1 MADLNFPQNPNVGDE
16 FSIGSRTW
24 VWNGTAWQLQSAIQ
38 SLDPFTVNRLVVTT
52 TTNAIDTTSG
62 AAIIAGGV
70 GIGGDTYIGGNLTV
84 TGTINAQISGVITT
98 ATNVAGGAAGS
109 LLYQSDV
116 GLTTSLPI
124 GTTNQILIVNSSTLT
139 PSWVDFSSLTSTT
152 ATEAFNVFVNDVSS
166 SATSFYLLLAD
177 QYGDFKPI
185 NAASTL
191 TFNPVTGILS
201 VNTVSIT
208 ANTSSTDVSTGALVV
223 TGGAGIGG
231 DVNIGGSL
239 NVAGTINAQ
248 ISGVITTA
256 TNLAGGLAD
265 EIPFQISDGV
275 TGFSTDFKYNDTN
288 KNLNVSNASIFGNT
302 ALHYGE
308 SSSTSV
314 SVEAGSGY
322 SIQLFSNVVSQLN
335 YGNLNTIS
343 VDTFGAKLLA
353 GSSFLTLDPTG
364 FVTISGLAQDASS
377 IGYGALRIQNG
388 GVYVGDNVYA
398 VNNVS
403 GGSLTGRN
411 LTNGRIPYT
420 SNGALADSASLQFD
434 GSKILVSELQVSNTG
449 TFQGSVLITST
460 ATSNTLTNGAL
471 VVNGGV
477 GIVENLNVGGEF
489 HVWGPTTFS
498 SPVTFSGTAT
508 YVYSTNTVYTD
519 NLLHLHESTSTQ
531 IEQSWTFDDG
541 KDIGFKF
548 HYFNR
553 ADNTG
558 TAAGLILA
566 NDTQWLEWYDRGSE
580 GTSSTFVGTS
590 YGNFK
595 LGKIALTD
603 STNATSTVTGALVVT
618 GGAGF
623 GRDVY
628 VGGNLNVAGT
638 INASINGVSST
649 ATNLANGTANQIPY
663 QVQGGQTGF
672 FGPGTA
678 GQLLVSNGTTAG
690 GPVFTNTGSI
700 YVGFA
705 GAVATQQFSAN
716 TNYYLGMFSTT
727 TNSLQTPGVD
737 SALYFNAST
746 NILYAGTFS
755 GSHSGS
761 GAGLTGIPNSA
772 LVNSTITVNTGAG
785 IQVQG
790 SPVALGGVFTI
801 TNIGVT
807 QFLGGTTGLT
817 STNSTGVVTL
827 TGTLGTANGG
837 TNNTVIGNAGTVAY
851 SNGSKYV
858 FLNSGTTGAFL
869 TQGNNTIA
877 WTNPSAMSVNSATN
891 LTGITP
897 GAIPIGSATA
907 GVVSYINTGAV
918 GTVLTMA
925 PGNTATWQVVSSITG
940 VGQATT
946 ATNLGG
952 GNSGTI
958 PIQIGTGQTV
968 FIGSG
973 TVGAYLTMGVNTA
986 TWTVPGAISVGL
998 ATTATNIAGGTAGQ
1012 LHYQSSPGITAFAGP
1027 GSAGQ
1032 ILQSNGTSAPSYVA
1046 QTTLSVG
1053 TATNIAGGNSGLL
1066 PIQIATGQTR
1076 FVASG
1081 TNGSVLVQGTNT
1093 ASFVAQASLSVG
1105 VSTTASNIAGGN
1117 SGTIPIQIGSGQTVF
1132 IGSGTNGSVL
1142 VQGTNTA
1149 TWNNPATL
1157 SVGIATTATNIAGGA
1172 TGGIPIQSSTGTTS
1186 FIPIGSNGYVLT
1198 VSGTTATWSP
1208 MSGVAAGIATTATNL
1223 AGGTAGQVPYQTA
1236 AGATSFYGPG
1246 TAGQVLVSGGT
1257 GAPQY
1262 QSTLTLASTVA
1273 STNTTTGALTV
1284 AGGVGI
1290 GGALNVQGNIAIV
1303 STGSGFVQNDTGI
1316 VVGVGPNNL
1325 DTFST
1330 STYRSA
1336 KYIISVENNW
1346 NNTFQTTEALVI
1358 HNGTTAFIQ
1367 ESSVFTTATPI
1378 MDFDAVIASGV
1389 VQLQGTATFN
1399 TNTVR
1404 VQRFYIVN

>member
-1 MADLNFPQNPNVGDE
+1 MANKNFYVHNGLTVGGLTIDA
-16 FSIGSRTW
+16 STSTLVTPGLLIT
-24 VWNGTAWQLQSAIQ
+24 TA
-38 SLDPFTVNRLVVTT
+38 TT
-52 TTNAIDTTSG
+52 PANTTTSG
-62 AAIIAGGV
+62 ALQVRGGAGVV
-70 GIGGDTYIGGNLTV
+70 GDLYVGGNIYDGGHLVVNTNNVGSYAVTSV
-84 TGTINAQISGVITT
+84 TGGTDTVVVGTTGAISIWNNSTLQSITSR
-98 ATNVAGGAAGS
+98 GA
-109 LLYQSDV
+109 
-116 GLTTSLPI
+116 
-124 GTTNQILIVNSSTLT
+124 TTNQAI
-139 PSWVDFSSLTSTT
+139 
-152 ATEAFNVFVNDVSS
+152 
-166 SATSFYLLLAD
+166 
-177 QYGDFKPI
+177 
-185 NAASTL
+185 
-191 TFNPVTGILS
+191 
-201 VNTVSIT
+201 SIT
-208 ANTSSTDVSTGALVV
+208 NSTQASNSTTGALVV
-223 TGGAGIGG
+223 TGGLGLGG
-231 DVNIGGSL
+231 
-239 NVAGTINAQ
+239 NAMV
-248 ISGVITTA
+248 G
-256 TNLAGGLAD
+256 
-265 EIPFQISDGV
+265 
-275 TGFSTDFKYNDTN
+275 
-288 KNLNVSNASIFGNT
+288 
-302 ALHYGE
+302 
-308 SSSTSV
+308 
-314 SVEAGSGY
+314 
-322 SIQLFSNVVSQLN
+322 
-335 YGNLNTIS
+335 GNL
-343 VDTFGAKLLA
+343 D
-353 GSSFLTLDPTG
+353 
-364 FVTISGLAQDASS
+364 
-377 IGYGALRIQNG
+377 
-388 GVYVGDNVYA
+388 
-398 VNNVS
+398 
-403 GGSLTGRN
+403 
-411 LTNGRIPYT
+411 
-420 SNGALADSASLQFD
+420 
-434 GSKILVSELQVSNTG
+434 
-449 TFQGSVLITST
+449 
-460 ATSNTLTNGAL
+460 
-471 VVNGGV
+471 
-477 GIVENLNVGGEF
+477 
-489 HVWGPTTFS
+489 VWGRTTFS
-498 SPVTFSGTAT
+498 GPVTFNGTAT
-508 YVYSTNTVYTD
+508 YVYSANSYYTD

-755 GSHSGS
+755 GAHSGS

-851 SNGSKYV
+851 SDGSKYV

-877 WTNPSAMSVNSATN
+877 WTNPSAMTVNSATN
-891 LTGITP
+891 LAGITP
-897 GAIPIGSATA
+897 GAIPIGSATP
-907 GVVSYINTGAV
+907 GVVSYVNTGAV

-998 ATTATNIAGGTAGQ
+998 ATTATNLAGGTAGQ
-1012 LHYQSSPGITAFAGP
+1012 LVYQSSPGITAFTGP

-1032 ILQSNGTSAPSYVA
+1032 ILQSNGTSAPSYVT

-1053 TATNIAGGNSGLL
+1053 TATNIAGGNSGLI
-1066 PIQIATGQTR
+1066 PVQIAAGQTR

-1081 TNGSVLVQGTNT
+1081 TNGQVLLQGTNT
-1093 ASFVAQASLSVG
+1093 ATWTDQAALSVG
-1105 VSTTASNIAGGN
+1105 LSTTATNIAGGN
-1117 SGTIPIQIGSGQTVF
+1117 SGLMPIQIASGQTRFVA
-1132 IGSGTNGSVL
+1132 SGTAGTFL
-1142 VQGTNTA
+1142 VMGTNTA
-1149 TWNNPATL
+1149 TWTAPASL
-1157 SVGIATTATNIAGGA
+1157 SVGASTTATNIAGGA
-1172 TGGIPIQSSTGTTS
+1172 AGSIPIQSSTGTTS

-1198 VSGTTATWSP
+1198 VSGSTATWSP

-1262 QSTLTLASTVA
+1262 QSTLTLNSTVA

-1303 STGSGFVQNDTGI
+1303 STGSGFVQNDAGI
-1316 VVGVGPNNL
+1316 VVGIGPNNL

-1367 ESSVFTTATPI
+1367 EASVFTTATPI

-1389 VQLQGTATFN
+1389 VQLQGTASFN